1 MIMDEFQRKKR
12 EQLDIAVNLPFNS
25 VHSLDKVTLMPKL
38 LPEIDF
44 DEIDTSITIFDH
56 TLSAPILIAPMTG
69 GAPDTEQ
76 INMALGRI
84 AHATGIGMSIGSQ
97 KAMLKNPNLMYTYQV
112 RKSAPGILLFANIGA
127 VDLKYYSNEEIETL
141 ITNIQADGI
150 MVHLNPLQEAFQPD
164 GDTKFS
170 GVLERLRDLIDSIS
184 YPVIARSVGCGM
196 DPVTAK
202 RIIQAGV
209 KGIDVAGKD
218 GTNWILVEGER
229 AKGENLYIAEN
240 FSDWGLD
247 LLTSL
252 QGLKEVSQHTT
263 IIATGGITNGLQG
276 TKALV
281 LGARLFSIGRAVLY
295 TLLHYG
301 EDEVINM
308 INRIKKELKIAMFG
322 VGARNLKELQQ
333 INYLINGQP
342 KQ

>member
-1 MIMDEFQRKKR
+1 MEDFQKKKKD
-12 EQLDIAVNLPFNS
+12 QLQIALNLPFPEK
-25 VHSLDKVTLMPKL
+25 HSLDKITLIPKL
-38 LPEIDF
+38 LPEINFED
-44 DEIDTSITIFDH
+44 IDTSITIFNH

-69 GAPDTEQ
+69 GTPEAES

-84 AHATGIGMSIGSQ
+84 AHATGIGMSVGSQ

-112 RKSAPGILLFANIGA
+112 RKTAPGILLFANIGA
-127 VDLKYYSNEEIETL
+127 VDLKDYSNEEIETL

-150 MVHLNPLQEAFQPD
+150 MVHLNPLQEVFQPN
-164 GDTKFS
+164 GDTDFS
-170 GVLERLRDLIDSIS
+170 GVLERLRDLTDSLP
-184 YPVIARSVGCGM
+184 YPVIVRSVGCGM

-229 AKGENLYIAEN
+229 AKGDNLFIAET

-252 QGLKEVSQHTT
+252 LGLKEIAQHTT

-276 TKALV
+276 AKALV
-281 LGARLFSIGRAVLY
+281 LGAKLFSIGRTALY
-295 TLLHYG
+295 TLIHYG
-301 EDEVINM
+301 ENEVIRL

-333 INYLINGQP
+333 ATYLIDGQP